1 MQDLMPEAGKT
12 KVRVLGQLNSPEAY
26 AIRDFLNRSVVEFDW
41 IELTCDEDCHLELG
55 LSSLENVRLPVVEL
69 PDGNRLFAP
78 SVRELA
84 DKLGW
89 VAQPKFKEYDVSIYG
104 AGAAG
109 LSAAVYAASEG
120 LRTVLIERQAIGGQA
135 GTSSLIENYMGF
147 PKGIS
152 GAELAERARQQAVG
166 FGVEILL
173 MREGVKS
180 EFRDNHIY
188 TDMAD
193 GSRMT
198 ARANICAT
206 GVEYRRLALA
216 NENRFLNVGLYYGA
230 GAGEAPMCVNENVYV
245 IGGGNSAGQ
254 AAMHF
259 SRYARKVIMV
269 VRGENLAASLSHYLI
284 NRITEAGNIEV
295 LFNSEV
301 TALDGD
307 KALQEIEITDT
318 LSQTTQRAETSR
330 LFVCIGGAPNTEWAK
345 DTDIIR
351 DNAGYLVTGTDLLK
365 NGQMPKCWTLDRQ
378 PYFLETSVPGS
389 FAAGDVRH
397 DSVKRVASAVG
408 EGAMAVTFVHKYLS
422 EQNQN
427 NAVK

>member
-1 MQDLMPEAGKT
+1 MQNLKLNADN
-12 KVRVLGQLNSPEAY
+12 KVRVFGQLNSPEAY
-26 AIRDFLNRSVVEFDW
+26 AIRDFLSRSVVEFDW
-41 IELTCDEDCHLELG
+41 IELTCDEDCHRELG
-55 LSSLENVRLPVVEL
+55 IPSLEKARLPVVEF
-69 PDGNRLFAP
+69 PDGNQLFAP

-84 DKLGW
+84 DHLGW
-89 VAQPKFKEYDVSIYG
+89 VVQPKFKEYDLSIYG
-104 AGAAG
+104 AGPAG

-120 LRTVLIERQAIGGQA
+120 LRTVLVERQAVGGQA

-152 GAELAERARQQAVG
+152 GAELAERARQQAMK
-166 FGVEILL
+166 FGIEMLL

-180 EFRDNHIY
+180 EFRNNQIY

-193 GSRMT
+193 GSKMT

-206 GVEYRRLALA
+206 GVEYRRLALG
-216 NENRFLNVGLYYGA
+216 NEKQFLNAGLYYGA
-230 GAGEAPMCVNENVYV
+230 GAGEAPMCINENVYV

-259 SRYARKVIMV
+259 SRYAKKVTMI
-269 VRGENLAASLSHYLI
+269 VRDENLAASLSHYLI
-284 NRITEAGNIEV
+284 NRITKIKNVEI

-301 TALDGD
+301 TALIGEE
-307 KALQEIEITDT
+307 ALREIEISDA
-318 LSQTTQRAETSR
+318 LNQTVLQTETRR

-351 DNAGYLVTGTDLLK
+351 DDVGYLVTGTDLIK
-365 NGQMPKCWTLDRQ
+365 DGQMPECWTLERQ
-378 PYFLETSVPGS
+378 PYFLETSVAGS

-397 DSVKRVASAVG
+397 NSVKRVASAAG

-422 EQNQN
+422 EQN
-427 NAVK
+427 

>member
-1 MQDLMPEAGKT
+1 MQSLTPNVVKN
-12 KVRVLGQLNSPEAY
+12 KVRVFGQLNSPEAY

-41 IELTCDEDCHLELG
+41 VELTCDEDCVRELG
-55 LSSLENVRLPVVEL
+55 LSSLENVRLPVVEM
-69 PDGNRLFAP
+69 PDGNRLFSP

-89 VAQPKFKEYDVSIYG
+89 VAQPRFKEYDVSIYG

-147 PKGIS
+147 PNGIS

-193 GSRMT
+193 GSTMT

-206 GVEYRRLALA
+206 GVEYRRLALP
-216 NENRFLNVGLYYGA
+216 NENRFLNLGLYYGA

-245 IGGGNSAGQ
+245 VGGGNSAGQ

-259 SRYARKVIMV
+259 SRYARKVMMV

-284 NRITEAGNIEV
+284 NRISEAGNIEV

-318 LSQTTQRAETSR
+318 SNQTAHRAETSR

-351 DNAGYLVTGTDLLK
+351 DDSGYLVTGTDLLK
-365 NGQMPKCWTLDRQ
+365 DAKMPDCWTLDRQ
-378 PYFLETSVPGS
+378 PYYLETSVAGS

-397 DSVKRVASAVG
+397 NSVKRVASAVG

-422 EQNQN
+422 EQS
-427 NAVK
+427 